1 MEIERGLFRGFRP
14 EYHLSTAPLLP
25 DGCSRL
31 TSKRPQVLHRLCGTF
46 SLAPAASDGR
56 AMCGPDLIVAPRQSS
71 NVTDRRCRHTRHR
84 HRLLRPHGEWPRR
97 RATHQADELP
107 PVQLFE
113 WHQSPAS
120 QTEDARIALDGIGQR
135 VKSPWRGAGAGGQP
149 ADCGQ
154 PSAAHKPGGSAYY
167 RLSLSIK
174 A

>member
-84 HRLLRPHGEWPRR
+84 HRLLRPHGERPRR

-120 QTEDARIALDGIGQR
+120 QTEDAGYRIGWDR
-135 VKSPWRGAGAGGQP
+135 VSASNRLGAARGLGASRRTVASHPPHMSPEARPITVLACP
-149 ADCGQ
+149 
-154 PSAAHKPGGSAYY
+154 
-167 RLSLSIK
+167 
-174 A
+174 